1 MQIGSLCTCPPVTRH
16 VRFSFRLKN
25 SIPSN
30 SCKESNNLRYQRHQ
44 NNFFFC
50 TGLNIPFSKALVACS
65 AVDENH
71 IPLPTVGS
79 LSHGFGSGTSF
90 VPLSRWTS
98 VAQLTWELSPKFSN
112 SSLHAE
118 EEAPD
123 ISELSEDLQLN
134 SCQVLIY
141 KQENMS
147 QLMTKKRDCS
157 RRHLLSNG
165 SIEAR
170 WTWRMG

>member
-1 MQIGSLCTCPPVTRH
+1 M
-16 VRFSFRLKN
+16 
-25 SIPSN
+25 
-30 SCKESNNLRYQRHQ
+30 
-44 NNFFFC
+44 
-50 TGLNIPFSKALVACS
+50 ACS
-65 AVDENH
+65 AVDENR
-71 IPLPTVGS
+71 IPVPTAGPG
-79 LSHGFGSGTSF
+79 SHGFENGVSF
-90 VPLSRWTS
+90 FPLSRWIS

-147 QLMTKKRDCS
+147 QLMIKKRDCP
-157 RRHLLSNG
+157 RRRLLSNR
-165 SIEAR
+165 SIDAR
-170 WTWRMG
+170 WTWHMG